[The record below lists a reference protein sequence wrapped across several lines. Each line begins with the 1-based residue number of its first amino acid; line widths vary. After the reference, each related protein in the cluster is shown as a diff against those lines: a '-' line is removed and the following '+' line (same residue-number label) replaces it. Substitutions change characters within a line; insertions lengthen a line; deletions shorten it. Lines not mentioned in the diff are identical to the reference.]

1 MTPRKGSTKNIPD
14 MLLLLSPAKSLNFDP
29 PAARLPMTEPRL
41 KDDIA
46 VLDGYTRKL
55 TARKLKTMMG
65 ISDALAALNHERFQA
80 FDPAVEDGLQAA
92 IAFNGDVYSGL
103 DARTLDAKAMTWA
116 QDHVRILSGLY
127 GLLRPLDA
135 LQPYRLEMGVRLK
148 TKRGASLYDFWRSSI
163 APLVEADARAL
174 NDSTIVN
181 LASQEY
187 SGAVDRSLLTVPML
201 DIAFKEEKDGEL
213 KIVSFYAK
221 RARGLMARYAID
233 RRIENPADLKG
244 FEVDGYRFQSDL
256 SDEAV
261 WTFTRPQPPLKKG

>member
-1 MTPRKGSTKNIPD
+1 

-29 PAARLPMTEPRL
+29 PTARLALTQARL

-55 TARKLKTMMG
+55 TVRKLKSLMG

-80 FDPAVEDGLQAA
+80 FDPSVEDGLQAA

-103 DARTLDAKAMTWA
+103 DARSLDAKAMNWA
-116 QDHVRILSGLY
+116 QDHIRILSGLY
-127 GLLRPLDA
+127 GVLRPLDA

-148 TKRGASLYDFWRSSI
+148 TKRGASLYDFWRTTVT
-163 APLVEADARAL
+163 PHLEADARGL
-174 NDSTIVN
+174 KDSTIVN

-213 KIVSFYAK
+213 KIVSFHAK
-221 RARGLMARYAID
+221 KARGLMARYAID
-233 RRIENPADLKG
+233 HRIENPAGLKS
-244 FEVDGYRFQSDL
+244 FDVDGYRFQSDL